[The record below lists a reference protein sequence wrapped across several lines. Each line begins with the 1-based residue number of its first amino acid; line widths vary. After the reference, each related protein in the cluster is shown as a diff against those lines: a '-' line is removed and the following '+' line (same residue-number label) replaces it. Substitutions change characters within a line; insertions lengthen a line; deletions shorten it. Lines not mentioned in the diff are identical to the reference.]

1 VQHIDTILLL
11 GRYSV
16 LEMAIWEQTPI
27 LGLETRR
34 HGGIDGVQGMKI
46 KLSKTL
52 KTISEYTNLIYI
64 VLSYSLQ
71 QEDR

>member
-16 LEMAIWEQTPI
+16 LEMAIREQTPI

-34 HGGIDGVQGMKI
+34 YRGIDGVQG
-46 KLSKTL
+46 LLNFLL
-52 KTISEYTNLIYI
+52 KSSQNNF
-64 VLSYSLQ
+64 
-71 QEDR
+71 